1 MIFNLKS
8 LVVVK
13 VIKMNETVEQLRQRA
28 RELRSREPQTS
39 DYIDAI
45 NQVAWNLRNADTL
58 LAAELTIESLQFAA
72 RCDYQRGRAF
82 ALRCLGVCRLRSD
95 QYEQAAKLLLDS
107 RAAFSDLSL
116 PNSSGLAATIGA
128 LAISQK
134 CLGELQTSLENCFAA
149 VDLCRKSGEQNQSAI
164 IYNNIAD
171 IYSCSGDYSTAL
183 DYYYQ
188 ALQIDGESNKS
199 VSKGWSYGNLSGV
212 LWRVGEA
219 ETSIEYS
226 QQAIKL
232 LREHQD
238 RRNEAMALVNL
249 GAAWQSLGNHQNAWK
264 NYLTGLQIAE
274 ETNSFEVQAEA
285 HKCLGSL
292 SLEKG
297 EAEVALDYLG
307 HGLEFSQSIN
317 SFYNE
322 GETLL
327 HLGSAYRQLKNGRES
342 ARSYEQAL
350 EISERLGFTEIR
362 AKAHLGLS
370 KLFEKQKKLSA
381 ALAHY
386 QNFHRFWEQ
395 VFGGTS
401 ARRIERMLWQKECK
415 NEQRRRPSLMRRASE
430 QRRTTTASGHYNL
443 TRQSRSALSPH
454 KLQQIIEFIDDHLD
468 QSIPLATLADL
479 AALNYDHFIRCFKRA
494 TSKTPHQFLLDQRI
508 ERAKL
513 LLRTTTL
520 PLTEIALRCGFNSQP
535 HLTTQFRLST
545 NITPHQFRQS
555 A

>member
-1 MIFNLKS
+1 
-8 LVVVK
+8 
-13 VIKMNETVEQLRQRA
+13 MNETVEQMRQRA
-28 RELRSREPQTS
+28 RELRSRELETS
-39 DYIDAI
+39 DHIDAI
-45 NQVAWNLRNADTL
+45 NQVAWNLRNADVL
-58 LAAELTIESLQFAA
+58 LAAELATESLQFAA
-72 RCDYQRGRAF
+72 RRDYQRGRAY

-95 QYEQAAKLLLDS
+95 QYEQAAELLLDS
-107 RAAFSDLSL
+107 RSAFSNPSL
-116 PNSSGLAATIGA
+116 PNSDGLAATIGA

-134 CLGELQTSLENCFAA
+134 CLGARQAALENCFTA
-149 VDLCRKSGEQNQSAI
+149 VDLCWKSGEQNQSAI

-171 IYSCSGDYSTAL
+171 IYSCSGDYSMAL

-188 ALQIDGESNKS
+188 ALQTGGESNKS
-199 VSKGWSYGNLSGV
+199 VSKGWFYGNLSSV

-226 QQAIKL
+226 QQAINL

-238 RRNEAMALVNL
+238 RRNEAMAFVNL
-249 GAAWQSLGNHQNAWK
+249 GAAWQSVGNHQNAWE

-285 HKCLGSL
+285 CKCLGSL
-292 SLEKG
+292 FLEKG

-307 HGLEFSQSIN
+307 RGLKLSQSIN

-322 GETLL
+322 GEALL

-386 QNFHRFWEQ
+386 QNFHKFWEQ

-401 ARRIERMLWQKECK
+401 ARRIERMLLQKEFK
-415 NEQRRRPSLMRRASE
+415 NEQRRQSPLMRRESE
-430 QRRTTTASGHYNL
+430 QQQRRTTASAHYNSP
-443 TRQSRSALSPH
+443 RQSRSALSPH
-454 KLQQIIEFIDDHLD
+454 KLQQIIEFIDNHLD
-468 QSIPLATLADL
+468 QSIPLTTLADL
-479 AALNYDHFIRCFKRA
+479 AALNYDYFIRCFKRA

-508 ERAKL
+508 ARAKL

-545 NITPHQFRQS
+545 SITPRQFRQS